1 MFDYTEQGLMARQA
15 DIAVAY
21 LDSIDR
27 KLAKMNRR
35 VKVMTFVIIAAVVI
49 KNKEEILRLKN
60 RKGE

>member
-21 LDSIDR
+21 LDLIDR
-27 KLAKMNRR
+27 KLAKLNRR